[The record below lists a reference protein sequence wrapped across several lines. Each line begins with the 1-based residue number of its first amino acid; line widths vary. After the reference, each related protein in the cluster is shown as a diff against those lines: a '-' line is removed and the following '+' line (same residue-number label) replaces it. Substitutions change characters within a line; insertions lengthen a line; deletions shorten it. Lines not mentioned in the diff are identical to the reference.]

1 VVVTAI
7 QRGSD
12 AARLRFRRGDIITGL
27 AGERI
32 ESVERLGTVVLER
45 SLPWHLEVER
55 SGRTLA
61 VVIN

>member
-32 ESVERLGTVVLER
+32 ESVERLGTVVRER